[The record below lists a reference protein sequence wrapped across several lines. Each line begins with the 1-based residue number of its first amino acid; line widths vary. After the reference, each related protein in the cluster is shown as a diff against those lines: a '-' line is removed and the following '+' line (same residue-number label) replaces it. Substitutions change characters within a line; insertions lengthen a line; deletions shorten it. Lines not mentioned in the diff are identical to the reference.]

1 MPRSKAK
8 RDSGVV
14 FRADGGRRRS
24 LEVPLLWL
32 GVAAFIG
39 YPLLRDATSD
49 KMQRNRY
56 GSDQFSCECDYGAG
70 ACEYQ
75 GGTWVGPWYA
85 VDAADRKADDPGRGT
100 CRERGTGS
108 SGRGYAYSGN
118 SSVQQE
124 AYRGPNGVESGYRGG
139 FGGTGR
145 VRAAGS

>member
-1 MPRSKAK
+1 MPRSKA
-8 RDSGVV
+8 RRHSGVV
-14 FRADGGRRRS
+14 FRADGERRRS

-39 YPLLRDATSD
+39 YPVLRDSTSD
-49 KMQRNRY
+49 RMQRNRY

-70 ACEYQ
+70 ACRYQ

-85 VDAADRKADDPGRGT
+85 VDAADRKAGDPGRGA
-100 CRERGTGS
+100 CRTGS
-108 SGRGYAYSGN
+108 GGHAGHGYTYSGA
-118 SSVQQE
+118 SSVQQQ
-124 AYRGPNGVESGYRGG
+124 AYRGPNGVEAGYRGG